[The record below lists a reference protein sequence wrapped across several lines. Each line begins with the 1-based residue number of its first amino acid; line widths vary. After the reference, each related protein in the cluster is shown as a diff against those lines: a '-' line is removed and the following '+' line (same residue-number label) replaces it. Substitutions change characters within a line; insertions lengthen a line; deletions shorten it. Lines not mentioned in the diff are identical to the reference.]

1 MRVKRR
7 DLFLAGI
14 LAGLSFA
21 VACVGAK
28 AFEPEMEDAGGA
40 YIIDAEWI
48 STTDTSSY
56 FRTGDGFLRPVQEA
70 HPEYDDRPY
79 LLTMSDNETPCD
91 RSDDTIL
98 VVWAAQ

>member
-1 MRVKRR
+1 M
-7 DLFLAGI
+7 FLAGI

-21 VACVGAK
+21 VACVGIK
-28 AFEPEMEDAGGA
+28 AISPADVDDEGP

-48 STTDTSSY
+48 SNTDTASY
-56 FRTGDGFLRPVQEA
+56 FRTGDGFLYWTQEA

-79 LLTMSDNETPCD
+79 LLTMSDNDTPND

>member
-1 MRVKRR
+1 MRAKRR

-28 AFEPEMEDAGGA
+28 AFEPETEDAGGA

-56 FRTGDGFLRPVQEA
+56 FRTGDGFLYWTQEA

-79 LLTMSDNETPCD
+79 LLTMSDNDTPND

>member
-1 MRVKRR
+1 MKVKPL
-7 DLFLAGI
+7 DLLLAGA

-21 VACVGAK
+21 VACVGAQ
-28 AFEPEMEDAGGA
+28 AFEPEAEDGSGT
-40 YIIDAEWI
+40 YLIDAEWI
-48 STTDTSSY
+48 STTDTTSY
-56 FRTGDGFLRPVQEA
+56 FRTGDGFLCWTQEA

-79 LLTMSDNETPCD
+79 LLTMGDNETPDD